1 MRPNNTKAK
10 LQRDEMVFGA
20 SVGFDSP
27 DTVELLGALGFDY
40 VTFDLEHEIFDE
52 RAILHSIRAAE
63 NYDITPIMRVPNDPD
78 LILRLLDAGAQGIH
92 VPQINTVEQAQRVVD
107 ACRFHPQGNRTFY
120 AVSRS
125 GHYGI
130 GYTEEQ
136 YAEIS
141 NRETLVILQV
151 EELEGVENLPSIL
164 AVPHV
169 DSYQFGPKDLW
180 QSMGMPDRSK
190 VWQVLDDGIARVVQ
204 SGHWASMYAWI
215 DTNMDDQIAHYQQLG
230 VKLVTISARDLVVLG
245 AKAYLTPWH
254 QAASRAQG

>member
-1 MRPNNTKAK
+1 MRTNKTKAK
-10 LQRDEMVFGA
+10 LQNNQMVFGA
-20 SVGFDSP
+20 GVGFDSP

-40 VTFDLEHEIFDE
+40 VTFDLEHEVFDE

-136 YAEIS
+136 YADIS
-141 NRETLVILQV
+141 NREILVILQV
-151 EELEGVENLPSIL
+151 EELEGVENLPAIL
-164 AVPHV
+164 AVPHIDALQV
-169 DSYQFGPKDLW
+169 GPKDLW
-180 QSMGMPDRSK
+180 QSMGMPDRPK
-190 VWQVLDDGIARVVQ
+190 VWEVVDDIIARTVQ

-215 DTNMDDQIAHYQQLG
+215 DTNMDDQIAHYHRLG
-230 VKLVTISARDLVVLG
+230 VSLVTISARDLFVLG

-254 QAASRAQG
+254 QAAGRLPG